1 MDNLPENVKKIIN
14 KIKDFVENNQ
24 YINQQFAITAFVL
37 FIIYYVIFDKAIEIF
52 TFLISFAYPG
62 YMTFKALQN
71 SENIVDLKKWSIYWI
86 FFSVINL
93 FEQIAWLIINFIPM
107 YHLIKLGFILWLF
120 STKLNIIETTYKKS
134 IFIFLDKNQEYI
146 DNYLKIVYKKT
157 DKFRLDFAN
166 LLLDTG
172 KDDKTD

>member
-1 MDNLPENVKKIIN
+1 
-14 KIKDFVENNQ
+14 
-24 YINQQFAITAFVL
+24 
-37 FIIYYVIFDKAIEIF
+37 
-52 TFLISFAYPG
+52 
-62 YMTFKALQN
+62 
-71 SENIVDLKKWSIYWI
+71 
-86 FFSVINL
+86 
-93 FEQIAWLIINFIPM
+93 M

>member
-24 YINQQFAITAFVL
+24 YMNQQYAITAFVL

-52 TFLISFAYPG
+52 TFLISLAYPG

-71 SENIVDLKKWSIYWI
+71 SENIDDLKKWSIYWI

-93 FEQIAWLIINFIPM
+93 FEQIAWLTINFIPM
-107 YHLIKLGFILWLF
+107 YHLIKLGYILWLF
-120 STKLNIIETTYKKS
+120 NTKFNIIETTYKKS

-146 DNYLKIVYKKT
+146 DNYLNIVYKKT

-172 KDDKTD
+172 KDEKTD